1 MLLIYR
7 YLRAVHG
14 RRLDTPAVFFAPC
27 LLDGPRVS
35 GSISATAPR
44 LTSLHN
50 RPRGLIFRT
59 GLGTA
64 RRSFDAAR
72 PSRVAG
78 S

>member
-44 LTSLHN
+44 LISLPQSSAWADFPY
-50 RPRGLIFRT
+50 RM
-59 GLGTA
+59 GTV
-64 RRSFDAAR
+64 RRDFDAAR